1 MVVVVVVVGGGWG
14 VGGVGFGGLGNDS
27 VWGEVVGVA
36 GGGFGGCGVG
46 RGRGL
51 VLSQVVRFATWDWS
65 LVDWE
70 PLARGGI
77 LEAARQLI
85 GLAMQ
90 CRVIARSIEFFCL
103 LGDYTIFF
111 FLSWQGCLVL
121 FLAHSWD
128 ISSRT
133 KSLKGRKIPCD
144 PGVHCQTN
152 QLPIASKIP
161 HPCYGSQSTKD
172 QSHYLG

>member
-1 MVVVVVVVGGGWG
+1 MGLGLGGGVGGWG
-14 VGGVGFGGLGNDS
+14 GGLGRG
-27 VWGEVVGVA
+27 WGGGIGVGVGVGWV
-36 GGGFGGCGVG
+36 GGWGWEVGWVSGGWGGLG

-90 CRVIARSIEFFCL
+90 CRVIARSIEFSAF
-103 LGDYTIFF
+103 
-111 FLSWQGCLVL
+111 
-121 FLAHSWD
+121 
-128 ISSRT
+128 
-133 KSLKGRKIPCD
+133 
-144 PGVHCQTN
+144 
-152 QLPIASKIP
+152 
-161 HPCYGSQSTKD
+161 
-172 QSHYLG
+172 

>member
-1 MVVVVVVVGGGWG
+1 MQYAMPWDGWGVKGWIGQPFWGSDGHAPRKKTLRKDSRSGLLGRRCRLPKGKVVVGVVRSGGGGGGGGGGRVGGWG
-14 VGGVGFGGLGNDS
+14 VGGFRGGVGVGVGGGVGFGG
-27 VWGEVVGVA
+27 WG
-36 GGGFGGCGVG
+36 GVG

-90 CRVIARSIEFFCL
+90 RRVIARSIEFSAF
-103 LGDYTIFF
+103 
-111 FLSWQGCLVL
+111 
-121 FLAHSWD
+121 
-128 ISSRT
+128 
-133 KSLKGRKIPCD
+133 
-144 PGVHCQTN
+144 
-152 QLPIASKIP
+152 
-161 HPCYGSQSTKD
+161 
-172 QSHYLG
+172 

>member
-1 MVVVVVVVGGGWG
+1 MGGRGGGWG
-14 VGGVGFGGLGNDS
+14 GWGWGVGVGGLGLG
-27 VWGEVVGVA
+27 WGIGGLGVGV
-36 GGGFGGCGVG
+36 GGGGWEVGWVSVGGVG

-90 CRVIARSIEFFCL
+90 RRVIARSIEFSAF
-103 LGDYTIFF
+103 
-111 FLSWQGCLVL
+111 
-121 FLAHSWD
+121 
-128 ISSRT
+128 
-133 KSLKGRKIPCD
+133 
-144 PGVHCQTN
+144 
-152 QLPIASKIP
+152 
-161 HPCYGSQSTKD
+161 
-172 QSHYLG
+172 

>member
-1 MVVVVVVVGGGWG
+1 MGWVRGWGWEVGWVLGGWG
-14 VGGVGFGGLGNDS
+14 
-27 VWGEVVGVA
+27 
-36 GGGFGGCGVG
+36 GVG

-90 CRVIARSIEFFCL
+90 CRVIARSIEFSAF
-103 LGDYTIFF
+103 
-111 FLSWQGCLVL
+111 
-121 FLAHSWD
+121 
-128 ISSRT
+128 
-133 KSLKGRKIPCD
+133 
-144 PGVHCQTN
+144 
-152 QLPIASKIP
+152 
-161 HPCYGSQSTKD
+161 
-172 QSHYLG
+172 

>member
-1 MVVVVVVVGGGWG
+1 MGVGLGMGDRGVGGWVRGVGWG
-14 VGGVGFGGLGNDS
+14 VRVGGGVGFGGWVS
-27 VWGEVVGVA
+27 
-36 GGGFGGCGVG
+36 GGGVG

-90 CRVIARSIEFFCL
+90 RRVIARSIEFSAF
-103 LGDYTIFF
+103 
-111 FLSWQGCLVL
+111 
-121 FLAHSWD
+121 
-128 ISSRT
+128 
-133 KSLKGRKIPCD
+133 
-144 PGVHCQTN
+144 
-152 QLPIASKIP
+152 
-161 HPCYGSQSTKD
+161 
-172 QSHYLG
+172 

>member
-1 MVVVVVVVGGGWG
+1 MGWGVGSGLGLGLGWVDRGGGWVGGGGWG
-14 VGGVGFGGLGNDS
+14 WEVGWVSGS
-27 VWGEVVGVA
+27 WG
-36 GGGFGGCGVG
+36 GVG

-90 CRVIARSIEFFCL
+90 CRVIARSIEFSAF
-103 LGDYTIFF
+103 
-111 FLSWQGCLVL
+111 
-121 FLAHSWD
+121 
-128 ISSRT
+128 
-133 KSLKGRKIPCD
+133 
-144 PGVHCQTN
+144 
-152 QLPIASKIP
+152 
-161 HPCYGSQSTKD
+161 
-172 QSHYLG
+172 

>member
-1 MVVVVVVVGGGWG
+1 MVCKVGDSCLPKGKVVVVVEGGMGLGLGGGVGGWVGGIGVGVGGG
-14 VGGVGFGGLGNDS
+14 VGGWEVGWVSGGWGGL
-27 VWGEVVGVA
+27 
-36 GGGFGGCGVG
+36 G

-90 CRVIARSIEFFCL
+90 CRVIARSIEFSAF
-103 LGDYTIFF
+103 
-111 FLSWQGCLVL
+111 
-121 FLAHSWD
+121 
-128 ISSRT
+128 
-133 KSLKGRKIPCD
+133 
-144 PGVHCQTN
+144 
-152 QLPIASKIP
+152 
-161 HPCYGSQSTKD
+161 
-172 QSHYLG
+172 

>member
-1 MVVVVVVVGGGWG
+1 MEGGWVGVGWGGWG
-14 VGGVGFGGLGNDS
+14 LGLGDRVGGWGWGGLEVGGWEVGWVS
-27 VWGEVVGVA
+27 GGWG
-36 GGGFGGCGVG
+36 GVG

-90 CRVIARSIEFFCL
+90 CRVIARSIEFSAF
-103 LGDYTIFF
+103 
-111 FLSWQGCLVL
+111 
-121 FLAHSWD
+121 
-128 ISSRT
+128 
-133 KSLKGRKIPCD
+133 
-144 PGVHCQTN
+144 
-152 QLPIASKIP
+152 
-161 HPCYGSQSTKD
+161 
-172 QSHYLG
+172 

>member
-1 MVVVVVVVGGGWG
+1 MGLGLGGGVGGWGGGLGRGWGGGIGVGVGMGWLGGGGWE
-14 VGGVGFGGLGNDS
+14 VGWVSGGWGGL
-27 VWGEVVGVA
+27 
-36 GGGFGGCGVG
+36 G

-90 CRVIARSIEFFCL
+90 CRVIARSIEFSAF
-103 LGDYTIFF
+103 
-111 FLSWQGCLVL
+111 
-121 FLAHSWD
+121 
-128 ISSRT
+128 
-133 KSLKGRKIPCD
+133 
-144 PGVHCQTN
+144 
-152 QLPIASKIP
+152 
-161 HPCYGSQSTKD
+161 
-172 QSHYLG
+172 

>member
-1 MVVVVVVVGGGWG
+1 MGGWGWG
-14 VGGVGFGGLGNDS
+14 VGSGMGDRGVGVGG
-27 VWGEVVGVA
+27 W
-36 GGGFGGCGVG
+36 GGGWEVGWVSGGGVG

-90 CRVIARSIEFFCL
+90 RRVIARSIEFSAFYAILFC
-103 LGDYTIFF
+103 Y
-111 FLSWQGCLVL
+111 
-121 FLAHSWD
+121 
-128 ISSRT
+128 
-133 KSLKGRKIPCD
+133 
-144 PGVHCQTN
+144 
-152 QLPIASKIP
+152 
-161 HPCYGSQSTKD
+161 
-172 QSHYLG
+172 